1 MVPGPH
7 QAIPAAGAREALLW
21 LLRRRRRFAVR
32 GRSMTPTLPD
42 GATVLVE
49 PSARPAMG
57 DVVVARHPY
66 ERGLVLIKRV
76 AGLEPDGRAALVGD
90 NPSEST
96 HSFGAVAPGA
106 VLGVVRSRLMG

>member
-1 MVPGPH
+1 MVPGPSPV
-7 QAIPAAGAREALLW
+7 IPAAGAREALLW
-21 LLRRRRRFAVR
+21 LLGRRRRYAVR
-32 GRSMTPTLPD
+32 GRSMLPTLAD

-49 PSARPAMG
+49 PSARPAAG

-76 AGLEPDGRAALVGD
+76 AGLEPDGGATLVGD

-96 HSFGAVAPGA
+96 HSFGAVAPEA
-106 VLGVVRSRLMG
+106 VLGVVRSRLAG